1 MQNEQPRRLV
11 SVFFNLTPYSYSH
24 SVVKPDFR
32 IKSDVFLGSSVLNE
46 NLPPDDAQLG
56 EFEVAETPALA
67 FEFSPASPLRSC
79 WSGIEENAVPI
90 PVYNLQPRF
99 IEGTFVMKRKTI
111 VIKVV

>member
-1 MQNEQPRRLV
+1 M
-11 SVFFNLTPYSYSH
+11 SS
-24 SVVKPDFR
+24 KPDFV
-32 IKSDVFLGSSVLNE
+32 IKCDVFLGSSVLNE